1 MTPFEMYSLVVCLI
15 VYVLLVS
22 VGALLVV
29 TIYKQSIKLIKSGAD
44 DEILTKEY
52 EKQKSKKK
60 SGCALDCVVSGLL
73 CLVLLVAFA
82 FSAYVSLSEDAYFE
96 EIPTFKVVNSSSMAK
111 KNEKNTYLFEN
122 NLNNQFATFDM
133 ILTYKLPK
141 EEDIQLYDIVV
152 YEIDDILVVHRIV
165 GIEEPNERHPDERWF
180 TCQGDAISQTD
191 RFPVRYSQMHA
202 IYRNE
207 KIPFVGSFVAFMQS
221 PAGYICILLVV
232 FAMICTPL
240 MENKLNKEKQERLSK
255 ILPKREPVADGSD
268 KGE

>member
-15 VYVLLVS
+15 VYVLLVA

-165 GIEEPNERHPDERWF
+165 GIEEPNERHPDERYF
-180 TCQGDAISQTD
+180 LCQGDAISQAD
-191 RFPVRYSQMHA
+191 RFPVKYSQMRA
-202 IYRNE
+202 IYRDE

-240 MENKLNKEKQERLSK
+240 MENKLEKEKRERLAK
-255 ILPKREPVADGSD
+255 ILPERELVAAGSD